1 MAIRV
6 ALNHKTEYRFD
17 RPVNVFPHVVRLRP
31 SPHSRTPIHAYSL
44 KTSPKDH
51 FINWQQ
57 DPFGNYLARFVFSK
71 KTRMLSFEVDLIA
84 EMTVINPFDFFLEE
98 AAEKYPWNYE
108 PGLASDLAPYLE
120 IEEQGPLLKKWLEGV
135 DRSVQPTVDFLV
147 AINQSLQRDVG
158 YTLRM
163 EPGVQTCE
171 ETLSKRIG
179 SCRDSAWLLVQILR
193 HLGFAARFVSGY
205 LVQLTA
211 DVKPLEGPSGPQSD
225 FTDLHAWAEAFLPG
239 AGWVGLD
246 PTSGLFAGE
255 GHIPLA
261 ATPEPS
267 SAAPITGATEPCEV
281 EFYFHNKVTRIHED
295 PRVTKPYTDQQWD
308 AVVSLGDAV
317 DRVLEEKD
325 VRLTMGG
332 EPTFVS
338 IDDMDGEQW
347 NTAALGEDKRRLA
360 GELLL
365 KLKDRFATGAMLQYG
380 QGKWYP
386 GEPLPRWSL
395 SCFWRT
401 DATPL
406 WKDNALLADELKDY
420 GFGAKEAQRFIQTLA
435 GHLGVEADCAVPA
448 YEDVFY
454 TLWQE
459 GSLPENI
466 DPFEMDLG
474 DDLERKR
481 LLAQLDSG
489 LEQVSGYALPIGRD
503 AEAFSKDAWRT
514 SQWKFR
520 RGRMYLVP
528 GDSPMGLRLPLG
540 SLPWISPE
548 LEEADVEAD
557 PFEERQDLGD
567 AYAGV
572 AARAE
577 RVRETGGSVGASRR
591 GQVEQRKPARKKVPQ
606 VVLHTALCVEPRN
619 GRLYVFLP
627 PVSRL
632 EHAVDLIASVELT
645 ASKLNM
651 PVVLEGYP
659 PPADPRLKKFQIT
672 PDPGVIEVNVQP
684 AASWRELIDITETL
698 YHQAHQTRLGTE
710 KFMLDGR
717 HSGTGGGN
725 HVTLGGA
732 TTVDSPVLRRPDLL
746 RSLVT
751 YWQHHP
757 SLSYLFSGAFIG
769 PTSQAPRV
777 DEARHESLYEL
788 EIAFEQLEKHSPA
801 LKETSKPWIVDRTLR
816 HLLADMTGNTHRAEF
831 CIDKLYSPEG
841 PAGRLGLVEFRGFEM
856 PPHAR
861 MSAVQMLLLRTLLA
875 HFWEKPFDARPV
887 RWGTAL
893 HDRFMLPHFVWADF
907 ESVIEDLGRAGYP
920 LELDW
925 FAPFREFRF
934 PHYGTVQVAGIELSL
949 HWAIEP
955 WHVLAEEI
963 SSQGTSR
970 FVDSSL
976 ERLQVSARNLAP
988 GRHAILCNGRRVPLI
1003 ATGVPGDYVGGVRYK
1018 AWRPP
1023 SGLHPTIEV
1032 QAPLTFDVVDV
1043 PNRRSIGG
1051 CSYHVSHPG
1060 GRNFETFPV
1069 NANEAEARRFA
1080 RFWSHGHTPREMDV
1094 PAEERNPDYPCTL
1107 DLRHG
1112 AL

>member
-17 RPVNVFPHVVRLRP
+17 RPVNVHPHVVRLRP
-31 SPHSRTPIHAYSL
+31 SPHCRTPIHAYSL
-44 KTSPKDH
+44 ITRPEDH

-71 KTRMLSFEVDLIA
+71 RARSLSFEVDLIA

-98 AAEKYPWNYE
+98 DAEKYPWKYE
-108 PGLASDLAPYLE
+108 SGLTSDLAPYLE
-120 IEEQGPLLKKWLEGV
+120 IEEQGPLLKKWLREV
-135 DRSVQPTVDFLV
+135 DRSVMPTVDFLV
-147 AINQSLQRDVG
+147 AINQRLQRDVA
-158 YTLRM
+158 YTVRM
-163 EPGVQTCE
+163 EVGVQACE
-171 ETLSKRIG
+171 ETLSNKLG

-211 DVKPLEGPSGPQSD
+211 DVKALDGPSGPESD
-225 FTDLHAWAEAFLPG
+225 FTDLHAWAEVYLPG

-267 SAAPITGATEPCEV
+267 SAAPITGATESCEV
-281 EFYFHNKVTRIHED
+281 DFYFHNKVTRIHED
-295 PRVTKPYTDQQWD
+295 PRVTKPYSDDQWD
-308 AVVSLGDAV
+308 AILSLGESV
-317 DRVLEEKD
+317 DGVLEKND

-338 IDDMDGEQW
+338 TDDMDGDQW

-365 KLKDRFATGAMLQYG
+365 KLNERFATGAMLQYG

-386 GEPLPRWSL
+386 GETLPRWSL

-401 DATPL
+401 DGTPL
-406 WKDNALLADELKDY
+406 WRDSALLADELEDY
-420 GFGAKEAQRFIQTLA
+420 GFGPEEAKRFIETLA
-435 GHLGVEADCAVPA
+435 AHLEVSADCAVPA

-454 TLWQE
+454 SLWQE
-459 GSLPENI
+459 GKLPQNV
-466 DPFEMDLG
+466 DPFEKDLS

-481 LLAQLDSG
+481 LLAQLDAG
-489 LEQVSGYALPIGRD
+489 LQRVIGYALPIGRD
-503 AEAFSKDAWRT
+503 AEAFSKAAWRT
-514 SQWKFR
+514 SRWEFR
-520 RGRMYLVP
+520 RGRMFLVP

-540 SLPWISPE
+540 SLPWIAPE
-548 LEEADVEAD
+548 LEQEDAAAD
-557 PFEERQDLGD
+557 PFEPRGELSD
-567 AYAGV
+567 AHAGV

-577 RVRETGGSVGASRR
+577 LAGEGGGTNRPQYSPVAQG
-591 GQVEQRKPARKKVPQ
+591 KPARQDAPQ
-606 VVLHTALCVEPRN
+606 LVLHTALCVQPRD
-619 GRLYVFLP
+619 GRLYLFLP
-627 PVSRL
+627 PVSKL

-645 ASKLNM
+645 ASKLKM

-659 PPADPRLKKFQIT
+659 PPSDPRLKKFQIT
-672 PDPGVIEVNVQP
+672 PDPGVMEVNVQP
-684 AASWRELIDITETL
+684 AASWRELVHITETL
-698 YHQAHQTRLGTE
+698 YHEAHQTRLGTE

-725 HVTLGGA
+725 HVTLGGPTA
-732 TTVDSPVLRRPDLL
+732 ADSPVLRRPDLL

-788 EIAFEQLEKHSPA
+788 EIAFEQLRNHVPLDSES
-801 LKETSKPWIVDRTLR
+801 SRPWIVDRTLR
-816 HLLADMTGNTHRAEF
+816 HLMADMTGNTHRAEF

-841 PAGRLGLVEFRGFEM
+841 PAGRQGLVEFRGFEM
-856 PPHAR
+856 PPHPR
-861 MSAVQMLLLRTLLA
+861 MSAVQMLLLRALVA
-875 HFWEKPFDARPV
+875 HFWRKPYAERPV

-907 ESVIEDLGRAGYP
+907 ESVIEDLKRAGYP
-920 LELDW
+920 FKLDW

-934 PHYGTVQVAGIELSL
+934 PHYGTIHVAGVDLSL

-955 WHVLAEEI
+955 WHVLAEELG
-963 SSQGTSR
+963 SQGTSR
-970 FVDSSL
+970 FVDSSV
-976 ERLQVSARNLAP
+976 ERLQVSARHLAP

-1003 ATGVPGDYVGGVRYK
+1003 STGVAGEYVGGVRYK

-1023 SGLHPTIEV
+1023 SGLHPTIKP
-1032 QAPLTFDVVDV
+1032 QAPLTFDLVDV
-1043 PNRRSIGG
+1043 PNRRSVGG
-1051 CSYHVSHPG
+1051 CTYHVSHPG
-1060 GRNFETFPV
+1060 GRHFETFPV
-1069 NANEAEARRFA
+1069 NANEAEARRFS
-1080 RFWSHGHTPREMDV
+1080 RFWSHGHTPREIEL
-1094 PAEERNPDYPCTL
+1094 PPEERNPDYPCTL

-1112 AL
+1112 AE

>member
-17 RPVNVFPHVVRLRP
+17 RPVKVFPHVVRLRP
-31 SPHSRTPIHAYSL
+31 SPHCRTPIHAYSL
-44 KTSPKDH
+44 KISPKDH

-71 KTRMLSFEVDLIA
+71 KTRSLSFEVDVVA

-98 AAEKYPWNYE
+98 EAEKYPWEYE

-120 IEEQGPLLKKWLEGV
+120 IEERGPLLMKWLGGV

-147 AINQSLQRDVG
+147 AINQRLQRDIA
-158 YTLRM
+158 YTVRM

-171 ETLSKRIG
+171 ETLSKGIG
-179 SCRDSAWLLVQILR
+179 SCRDSGWLLVQILR

-211 DVKPLEGPSGPQSD
+211 DVKSLDGPSGPEAD
-225 FTDLHAWAEAFLPG
+225 FTDLHAWTEAYLPG

-261 ATPEPS
+261 ATPEPT
-267 SAAPITGATEPCEV
+267 SAAPITGATESCEV

-295 PRVTKPYTDQQWD
+295 PRVTKPYSDDQWK
-308 AVVSLGDAV
+308 AILSLGDAV
-317 DRVLEEKD
+317 DETLQKND

-338 IDDMDGEQW
+338 IDDMDGAQW

-365 KLKDRFATGAMLQYG
+365 KLKSRFTSGAMLQYG

-395 SCFWRT
+395 SCFWRS
-401 DATPL
+401 DGTPL
-406 WKDNALLADELKDY
+406 WQDSDLLADELKDY
-420 GFGAKEAQRFIQTLA
+420 GFGAKDAKRFIETLA
-435 GHLGVEADCAVPA
+435 GHLGVDANCAVPA

-466 DPFEMDLG
+466 DPFEMDLS

-481 LLAQLDSG
+481 LLAQLGAG
-489 LEQVSGYALPIGRD
+489 LEQVIGYALPIGRD
-503 AEAFSKDAWRT
+503 AEALSKDAWRT
-514 SQWKFR
+514 SPWKFR
-520 RGRMYLVP
+520 RGHMFLVP
-528 GDSPMGLRLPLG
+528 GDSPMGLRLPLS

-548 LEEADVEAD
+548 DKEAEAEAD
-557 PFEERQDLGD
+557 PFKERRALGD
-567 AYAGV
+567 VYTSV

-577 RVRETGGSVGASRR
+577 VAAETVAGGGPPYDH
-591 GQVEQRKPARKKVPQ
+591 VEEQKPARKDRPQ
-606 VVLHTALCVEPRN
+606 VVLHTALCVEPRE

-627 PVSRL
+627 PVSTL

-659 PPADPRLKKFQIT
+659 PPSDPRMKKLQIT

-684 AASWRELIDITETL
+684 ASSWRELIDITETL
-698 YHQAHQTRLGTE
+698 YHEAHLTRLGTE

-717 HSGTGGGN
+717 HTGTGGGN
-725 HVTLGGA
+725 HVTLGGP
-732 TTVDSPVLRRPDLL
+732 TTADSPVLRRPDLL

-757 SLSYLFSGAFIG
+757 SLSYLFSGTFIG

-777 DEARHESLYEL
+777 DEARHEALYEL
-788 EIAFEQLEKHSPA
+788 EIAFEQLKKQLPA
-801 LKETSKPWIVDRTLR
+801 QAESSRPWIVDRALR
-816 HLLADMTGNTHRAEF
+816 HLMADMTGNTHRAEF

-861 MSAVQMLLLRTLLA
+861 MSAVQMLLLRALVA
-875 HFWEKPFDARPV
+875 HFWDKPYAERPV

-893 HDRFMLPHFVWADF
+893 HDRFMLPHFVWEDF
-907 ESVIEDLGRAGYP
+907 RSVIDDLNRAGYALK
-920 LELDW
+920 LEW

-934 PHYGTVQVAGIELSL
+934 PHYGTIHVSGIDLSL

-963 SSQGTSR
+963 GSQGTSR
-970 FVDSSL
+970 FVDSSV
-976 ERLQVSARNLAP
+976 ERLQVSARHLAP
-988 GRHAILCNGRRVPLI
+988 GRHAILCNGRRVPLTP
-1003 ATGVPGDYVGGVRYK
+1003 TGVVGEYVGGVRYK
-1018 AWRPP
+1018 AWWPP

-1032 QAPLTFDVVDV
+1032 QAPLTFDVVDL
-1043 PNRRSIGG
+1043 PNRRSVGG
-1051 CSYHVSHPG
+1051 CTYHVSHPG

-1080 RFWSHGHTPREMDV
+1080 RFWAHGHTPRAIEL
-1094 PAEERNPDYPCTL
+1094 PPEERNPDYPCTL

-1112 AL
+1112 AQ